1 MHLNIMLNKKSFFIF
16 AAISAVPLSLIFSL
30 FFIPLRVLGVVSL
43 VLTVASAWTLHYTLR
58 TPGLS
63 RKGRLPLI
71 YSVVTFLATLIVVLF
86 DPFGSEAAM
95 VIVLAGL
102 AATIINCLTIIFCFN
117 CLESQPAPD
126 CSKTEEGKG

>member
-30 FFIPLRVLGVVSL
+30 FFIPLRVLGVVSM
-43 VLTVASAWTLHYTLR
+43 VLTVASALTLHYALR
-58 TPGLS
+58 TPRPS
-63 RKGRLPLI
+63 RKGLLPLI

-95 VIVLAGL
+95 IIVLAGL
-102 AATIINCLTIIFCFN
+102 STTIINCLTTVFCFN
-117 CLESQPAPD
+117 CPESQSAQD